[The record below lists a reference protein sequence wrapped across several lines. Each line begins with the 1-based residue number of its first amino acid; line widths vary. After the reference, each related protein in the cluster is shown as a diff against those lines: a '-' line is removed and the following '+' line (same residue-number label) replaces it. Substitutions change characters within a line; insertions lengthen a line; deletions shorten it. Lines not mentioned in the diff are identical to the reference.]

1 MWSIPDRRSLKPSP
15 IFICGPARSGTTL
28 LVRLLDSHPELA
40 VLPEETYLYQDLL
53 LNRRLSWL
61 IVHLSEL
68 FDLPQL
74 PGILNRSPFCWFAF
88 SDRERLRRRL
98 QIWMQSFENDE
109 KVPAEIIDRLT
120 SLRTPGRQYWQVFL
134 KAYEQLIPGRLESSR
149 YWLEKTP
156 SNERFIPLH
165 EQTFSGACRY
175 IHIIR
180 DPRDVAASLFKRRGD
195 APDAR
200 AASLVRIC
208 YLWSLSVHLAAYG
221 LRSYSGRYH
230 VLRYENLVQK
240 PQEVI
245 QELCRFL
252 DIDFRE
258 SMLTPTK
265 LGKPVPPNSSYE
277 ETEPKAAVVSSQIGR
292 FAEVLAEDEVRFLEH
307 VLDRQMGACGYVS
320 QTAHEIVQSPPQ
332 LLQGTR
338 RAWQSKTQL
347 ARMRKFQ
354 QEFAGRSLS
363 FVW

>member
-1 MWSIPDRRSLKPSP
+1 MCSSRSAFVNPSLAEERLRSSSPSRISTCEPDFSNRVRSAAASVDLPAPDKPVSQMVTPCGKAAFEFPLLTAERESYHQPRNVLNMWSIPDRRSLKPSP

-120 SLRTPGRQYWQVFL
+120 SHRNSGRQYWQVFL

-180 DPRDVAASLFKRRGD
+180 DPRDVAASLFKRRGEV
-195 APDAR
+195 PDAR
-200 AASLVRIC
+200 AASLVRAC

-258 SMLTPTK
+258 
-265 LGKPVPPNSSYE
+265 
-277 ETEPKAAVVSSQIGR
+277 
-292 FAEVLAEDEVRFLEH
+292 
-307 VLDRQMGACGYVS
+307 
-320 QTAHEIVQSPPQ
+320 
-332 LLQGTR
+332 
-338 RAWQSKTQL
+338 
-347 ARMRKFQ
+347 
-354 QEFAGRSLS
+354 
-363 FVW
+363 